1 MKALEHWMVQIIE
14 IQMRDADTR
23 KHKIWPTLYD
33 PLGVSSYFDVCQAK
47 WISFT
52 IPVRVLP
59 EVVAVPLLYPKQTDS
74 VSCGM
79 LSIAQAYSYVRH
91 VRSLKTSK
99 SIPQN
104 DITQMRLRLL
114 WTLLHES
121 SAADEDKDVQF
132 WADMINLDETMVAI
146 SVQSSLVLLLG
157 LAAVSNA
164 TNLRQPNRD
173 LSEMTS
179 TQASALLVRINKERA
194 AHGLPALCSNMKLQA
209 AAQRH
214 VKDQSKTDYMSDTG
228 TDDSTPKQRVTEA
241 GYKWQSVAE
250 NIDAGNV
257 NGDAVVDWWMKGTS
271 RDNILG
277 KYTMVG
283 TAYAYND
290 NTYSKHYWVQVY
302 ATGSSEECDA

>member
-1 MKALEHWMVQIIE
+1 
-14 IQMRDADTR
+14 
-23 KHKIWPTLYD
+23 
-33 PLGVSSYFDVCQAK
+33 
-47 WISFT
+47 
-52 IPVRVLP
+52 
-59 EVVAVPLLYPKQTDS
+59 
-74 VSCGM
+74 
-79 LSIAQAYSYVRH
+79 
-91 VRSLKTSK
+91 
-99 SIPQN
+99 
-104 DITQMRLRLL
+104 
-114 WTLLHES
+114 
-121 SAADEDKDVQF
+121 
-132 WADMINLDETMVAI
+132 MVAI

-164 TNLRQPNRD
+164 TNLRQTNRD

-194 AHGLPALCSNMKLQA
+194 AHGLPALCSNKKLQA